1 MHIDIHVFLLLKKI
15 CCEVIKMT
23 DMLQSMF
30 DMMNQV
36 SDAAEQ
42 YFNEVLCSYVLAGE
56 THEDA

>member
-1 MHIDIHVFLLLKKI
+1 
-15 CCEVIKMT
+15 MT

>member
-1 MHIDIHVFLLLKKI
+1 
-15 CCEVIKMT
+15 MT

-42 YFNEVLCSYVLAGE
+42 YFNVVLCNYVLAGE
-56 THEDA
+56 TNEDA